1 MFYELYKKH
10 IQIGIVLLLILGI
23 FWSLFYI
30 NSKDARVID
39 SIHIDVSSWSV
50 KFEDSKLSWTQEK
63 YDYYQVYLYP
73 NIFEI
78 TCISAK
84 KEVCDKIEKAKDS
97 LKTNIIWFIGRDLTK
112 WAYWEVELKTYLEW
126 DTIDN
131 KKLKDLFIQLYNNNG
146 FQGLKKLE
154 GEMVKYF
161 DYKREENPNEEVMV
175 NNFEMSCFEKIRS
188 TIPLWSFDE
197 ENLIKNPGLVNPG
210 CL

>member
-146 FQGLKKLE
+146 FQGLKNLK
-154 GEMVKYF
+154 VKWWSILITRE
-161 DYKREENPNEEVMV
+161 KRIQT
-175 NNFEMSCFEKIRS
+175 KK
-188 TIPLWSFDE
+188 WW
-197 ENLIKNPGLVNPG
+197 
-210 CL
+210 